1 MVADAF
7 QLTTAPWETH
17 PWLTVRI
24 GTRRLT
30 RCLIVAFLFVKI
42 ILCFSS
48 VAVFIPKAWDG
59 ASHPCM
65 DWHTGWSL
73 PSSTSIVFLN
83 LEWQWPVELVW
94 LSVQRTLT
102 MSWEFEFIHQS
113 NVSQLG
119 LRHCFKLMGA
129 PHQDSKAF
137 EASCDRHFLGT
148 SVHTAEFALSGTIRF
163 QPKLQT
169 TSKIIGRL
177 DQALDLKHL
186 DRDTAGKLRGDLN
199 WMFSHCA
206 GNSWQIC
213 RSFAPILSSRRLQ
226 LYCQNP
232 NRILFTSCSTS
243 SFSPPLWM
251 FGSLAGHL

>member
-1 MVADAF
+1 M
-7 QLTTAPWETH
+7 P
-17 PWLTVRI
+17 
-24 GTRRLT
+24 
-30 RCLIVAFLFVKI
+30 IVAFLFVKI
-42 ILCFSS
+42 SFALVQWLCSS
-48 VAVFIPKAWDG
+48 LRLDG
-59 ASHPCM
+59 ASHPLY
-65 DWHTGWSL
+65 GL
-73 PSSTSIVFLN
+73 AYG
-83 LEWQWPVELVW
+83 LESAVVNFNRFPQLGVAMARRTCLAFCAAYFDDELGVEF
-94 LSVQRTLT
+94 T
-102 MSWEFEFIHQS
+102 HQS

-129 PHQDSKAF
+129 PPQDSKAF
-137 EASCDRHFLGT
+137 EASFDRHFLGT

-177 DQALDLKHL
+177 DQALALKHL

-206 GNSWQIC
+206 GNIGK
-213 RSFAPILSSRRLQ
+213 FAGPLLNTIQQEAPAILSKS
-226 LYCQNP
+226 
-232 NRILFTSCSTS
+232 FTSCSTS